1 MMMLKRIFCLF
12 AAGLACTG
20 TAYAFDPFEVKT
32 IQIEGAQRV
41 TDATVLNYLPIK
53 PGDKIDD
60 TRIVDAIHVL
70 FKTGFFA
77 DVRIKRLDIGILL
90 VELVERPSISEVKIV
105 GNKEITTEQLN
116 TALKQ
121 TGLAEGRIFNRSIL
135 EKVEQELQR
144 QYFNAAKYGVQIN
157 SVITPKDLN
166 RVAINIDINEGEV
179 ARIKQIEVIG
189 NNTFAKSSLLSQW
202 ELSEN
207 TAWASISGSSKY
219 SKQKLQG
226 DLESLR
232 SHYMDRGYINFSID
246 STQVSISPDK
256 TEVFITVNVT
266 EGTKYKVSKVA
277 VTGDTKVPE
286 EELRKLISL
295 REGDTFSRKMI
306 TESST
311 RLSERL
317 GVEGYAFANVNA
329 APDIDKDKETV
340 ALTFF
345 VDPGKRVYV
354 RRINFAGNT
363 KTQDEVLRRE
373 MRQLE
378 GGWISTTKLNRS
390 RVRLQRTG
398 FFDDINVETPPVAGT
413 NDQVDVNFTVVER
426 ASGSVNAQIG
436 YQQGQG
442 LVTAASVHQN
452 NFLGTGKQVSAEVNN
467 TSVNRVYSFSTT
479 DPYYTLD
486 GVSRSFRTYYRKT
499 TAGYGNVAPYTAN
512 VYGGSMSYGV
522 PLSEYNTARMELT
535 YDDTL
540 LSLEANAP
548 ASYWDFVNKYSN
560 HVNTLSASSS
570 WVHDTRNRALFPE
583 SGHYVS
589 MSGELSLPLA
599 KLTFYKMTY
608 REQHYWK
615 LLFADWIFHLDGTIA
630 YGGGYGGTTELPFY
644 ENYYAGGDQGVR
656 GFAINSLGPKDSAT
670 GKPLGGRLK
679 TIGTGEIFLPLPFSE
694 ASKQFRMSGFVDMGN
709 VFGAGER
716 LDVGAIRAAYGFG
729 AVWITP
735 IGALKFSWAWPLHV
749 RPGDQEQI
757 FQFSIGAPF

>member
-1 MMMLKRIFCLF
+1 MIFRRIAFGIAFSVIL
-12 AAGLACTG
+12 AGRSF
-20 TAYAFDPFEVKT
+20 AFDAFEVKT
-32 IQIEGAQRV
+32 IQIEGAQRI
-41 TDATVLNYLPIK
+41 TEATVLNYLPVK
-53 PGDKIDD
+53 QGDKLDK
-60 TRIVDAIHVL
+60 TRIADAIHVL
-70 FKTGFFA
+70 FKTGFFS
-77 DVRIKRLDIGILL
+77 DVRMKRIDKDILL
-90 VELVERPSISEVKIV
+90 IELVERPSISEVKIN

-121 TGLAEGRIFNRSIL
+121 TGLAEGRIFNRSLL

-144 QYFNAAKYGVQIN
+144 QYFNAAKYGVQIV
-157 SVITPKDLN
+157 STVTQQDLN

-179 ARIKQIEVIG
+179 ARIKRIEIIG
-189 NNTFAKSSLLSQW
+189 NNTFSKNTLLNQW

-232 SHYMDRGYINFSID
+232 SYYMDRGYINFSLD

-256 TEVFITVNVT
+256 TEVFLTVNIS
-266 EGTKYKVSKVA
+266 EGTKYKVSKVVIA
-277 VTGDTKVPE
+277 GDLKVPE
-286 EELRKLISL
+286 AELKTLVSL
-295 REGDTFSRKMI
+295 REGDTFSRKQI

-311 RLSERL
+311 RISERL

-329 APDIDKDKETV
+329 APDVDKEKETV
-340 ALTFF
+340 ALTFY
-345 VDPGKRVYV
+345 VDPGKRIYV
-354 RRINFAGNT
+354 RRINFVGNV
-363 KTQDEVLRRE
+363 KTHDEVLRRE

-398 FFDDINVETPPVAGT
+398 FFDDINLETPQVAGAS
-413 NDQVDVNFTVVER
+413 DQVDVNFTVVER

-452 NFLGTGKQVSAEVNN
+452 NFLGTGKEVSAEVNN
-467 TSVNRVYSFSTT
+467 TSVNRIYSFSTT

-486 GVSRSFRTYYRKT
+486 GVSRSMRVYYRKT
-499 TAGYGNVAPYTAN
+499 TAGSGNVAPYTAN
-512 VYGGSMSYGV
+512 VYGGSLSYGI
-522 PLSEYNTARMELT
+522 PMSEYNTARMEIT
-535 YDDTL
+535 YDDTQ
-540 LSLEANAP
+540 LSLESTAP
-548 ASYWDFVNKYSN
+548 ETYHAFVKKYTD
-560 HVNTLSASSS
+560 HVTTLSASSS
-570 WVHDTRNRALFPE
+570 WVHDTRNRALFPD
-583 SGHYVS
+583 SGNYFSV
-589 MSGELSLPLA
+589 SGEVALPLA
-599 KLTFYKMTY
+599 SLTFYKATY
-608 REQHYWK
+608 RQQHYMK
-615 LLFADWIFHLDGTIA
+615 LIADWIFHLDGNIA
-630 YGGGYGGTTELPFY
+630 YGGGYGNTTELPFY

-656 GFAINSLGPKDSAT
+656 GFVINSLGPKDKTT

-679 TIGTGEIFLPLPFSE
+679 TIGTGEILFPLPFSE
-694 ASKQFRMSGFVDMGN
+694 ASKQFRMSAFVDVGN

-716 LDVGAIRAAYGFG
+716 PSLGALRAAYGVA

-735 IGALKFSWAWPLHV
+735 IGALRFSWAWPL
-749 RPGDQEQI
+749 RIYSGDEPQL